1 MNCCYMCLI
10 NELHWFD
17 SGHVLLSTFCR
28 LWNLIGERVV
38 RYGAERA
45 SATRVVI
52 DHAKK
57 AQKPDFQN
65 Y

>member
-1 MNCCYMCLI
+1 M
-10 NELHWFD
+10 
-17 SGHVLLSTFCR
+17 STFCR

-45 SATRVVI
+45 SVARVVI

-57 AQKPDFQN
+57 AQKPDFQKLLILI
-65 Y
+65 